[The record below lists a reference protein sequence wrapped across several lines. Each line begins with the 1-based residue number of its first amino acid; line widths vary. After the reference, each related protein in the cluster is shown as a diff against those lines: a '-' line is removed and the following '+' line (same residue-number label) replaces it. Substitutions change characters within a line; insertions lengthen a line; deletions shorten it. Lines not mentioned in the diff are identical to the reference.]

1 MDLGSAYQRF
11 VDLQSYVGL
20 SADEQ
25 RLIGAAGELVIP
37 HVAALTDDFY
47 AEAERH
53 EATRRVITGGAAQI
67 ARLKQTLRDWLV
79 QLVTGP
85 YTESYLEQRRKVGLK
100 HVQIGLP
107 QIYTHAALA
116 RLRNGILR
124 ILCEKWTGE
133 HKMLVATVQAV
144 NKVLDLDLAIIGD
157 AYESERLNRIQRAER
172 ERSDAVF
179 QDLVEAAGCMIVIL
193 RVRGE
198 IAYCNSFA
206 EQLTGY
212 AAAEMLEGDFADLL
226 FAGTDRD
233 SLRSVLQQVLAG
245 EYVRGFQHEIVCRD
259 DERRAMLW
267 NVRRLDAYGA
277 EPALLAVGQDITNLK
292 LAQQKAL
299 QAERLATI
307 GQMSAGL
314 AHESRNALQ
323 RIQASAEMLE
333 LEVEDNPA
341 AMRLLRSIQNAEDH
355 MHRLLDE
362 VRGYAAPIALDRSSC
377 RIADICH
384 EAWDLLRPQRL
395 EREAELRVS
404 PACSEVRLALDRFR
418 MTQVFRNLLENA
430 LSAGEGPVAI
440 ELDCKREPL
449 REGSVGR
456 GHDAIERLG
465 WVISVR
471 DNGPGMTAVQRQR
484 AFEPF
489 YTTKA
494 KGTGLGMP
502 IAQRIVEAHGGYIEI
517 VASSAP
523 GAEIRIHLPQDDG

>member
-1 MDLGSAYQRF
+1 MDLGAAYERF

-20 SADEQ
+20 SADER
-25 RLIGAAGELVIP
+25 RLIVAAGEFVAP
-37 HVAALTDDFY
+37 HIAALIDDFY
-47 AEAERH
+47 EEIQRH
-53 EATRRVITGGAAQI
+53 EPTQRVVTGGAVQI
-67 ARLKQTLRDWLV
+67 ARLKQTLRDWLA

-85 YTESYLEQRRKVGLK
+85 YSEEYLEQRRRVGLK

-124 ILCEKWTGE
+124 ILCDNWTGE
-133 HKMLVATVQAV
+133 HSALVDTVQAV

-157 AYESERLNRIQRAER
+157 AYESERLSRLQRAER

-193 RVRGE
+193 RARGE

-212 AAAEMLEGDFADLL
+212 TAGEMMNCDFAELL
-226 FAGTDRD
+226 FAETDREA
-233 SLRSVLQQVLAG
+233 LRSVLRQVLSG
-245 EYVRGFQHEIVCRD
+245 EYVRGFQDELVCRD
-259 DERRAMLW
+259 GTRRAMLW
-267 NVRRLDAYGA
+267 NVRRLDTYEV
-277 EPALLAVGQDITNLK
+277 EPVVLAVGQDITNLK
-292 LAQQKAL
+292 QAQHKAL

-333 LEVEDNPA
+333 FEVEDNPA
-341 AMRLLRSIQNAEDH
+341 AMRLVRSIQNAEDH
-355 MHRLLDE
+355 MHRLFDE
-362 VRGYAAPIALDRSSC
+362 VRGYAAAITLDRSFC
-377 RIADICH
+377 RVADVCH
-384 EAWDLLRPQRL
+384 EAWDLLRTQRQG
-395 EREAELRVS
+395 REAELRAS
-404 PACSEVRLALDRFR
+404 PACADARLLLDRFR
-418 MTQVFRNLLENA
+418 MTQVFRNLLENS

-440 ELDCKREPL
+440 DLECKRESSLPPPV
-449 REGSVGR
+449 RRGR
-456 GHDAIERLG
+456 DAIERRG

-471 DNGPGMTAVQRQR
+471 DNGPGMTAEQRQR

-489 YTTKA
+489 FTTKP
-494 KGTGLGMP
+494 KGTGLGMS
-502 IAQRIVEAHGGYIEI
+502 IAQRIVEAHGGQIEI
-517 VASSAP
+517 AASSAE
-523 GAEIRIHLPQDDG
+523 GTEILIRLPCDET